1 MIIDDKLMKYVLFKK
16 RTEKEVRQK
25 CDRLEYTKEYT
36 DEIID
41 YLIENR
47 YIDDVLYVEKHIKN
61 IMMLKISSVYEIR
74 MDLLKRGI
82 PQEYIDSYMNTHIEE
97 LNDFENESARK
108 LAIKKYKS
116 MDVEKIRR
124 HMISKGYAYSNIA
137 DAIDNLEDLND
148 N

>member
-25 CDRLEYTKEYT
+25 CARLEYTDEY
-36 DEIID
+36 ID
-41 YLIENR
+41 KVIEYLLENK

-61 IMMLKISSVYEIR
+61 IMALKISSVYEMRI
-74 MDLLKRGI
+74 DLLKRGV
-82 PQEYIDSYMNTHIEE
+82 PQEYIDSYMNNHMEE

-108 LAIKKYKS
+108 LAVKKSKN
-116 MDVEKIRR
+116 MDIEKIKR
-124 HMISKGYAYSNIA
+124 HMISKGYSYANIA